1 MNVDLHCLGPFIT
14 HKILLFFYSSAKAQ
28 VNFQNVIDYFSS
40 DMSYGAPQ
48 YVHLAAEQLFEIFT
62 QPTPQGRFAPS
73 GALYKIILTQSMP
86 YVTTVT
92 LNNFES
98 INSMQPKAALTTY
111 ADDVNHTTIIM

>member
-1 MNVDLHCLGPFIT
+1 M
-14 HKILLFFYSSAKAQ
+14 KSSA
-28 VNFQNVIDYFSS
+28 SL
-40 DMSYGAPQ
+40 GASIGERQ
-48 YVHLAAEQLFEIFT
+48 QLFEIFT
-62 QPTPQGRFAPS
+62 QPMPQGRFAPS